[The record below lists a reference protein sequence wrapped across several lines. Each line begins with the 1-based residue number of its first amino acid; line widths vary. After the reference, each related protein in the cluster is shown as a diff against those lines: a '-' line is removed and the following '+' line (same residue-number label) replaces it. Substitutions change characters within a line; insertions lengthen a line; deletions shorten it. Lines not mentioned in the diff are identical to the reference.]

1 MRPFIPTFLRLSIAV
16 LLALS
21 AALAPARAAEP
32 PDNVSEAIDDA
43 ERGCKDSNGTPNAD
57 AVLKVDDLNGDGGE
71 DWIADY
77 AKLKCEGGINPL
89 CGTAGCALQ
98 IYFWDGGAAWDV
110 VFEDL
115 VQSYSIRQERR
126 QAHALCH
133 HLRRA
138 VQQAG
143 RRDLQIYLSAGKGRR
158 GPGGIARSQ
167 RLDPCAKLI

>member
-1 MRPFIPTFLRLSIAV
+1 LSPFIPTFLRLSTAA

-43 ERGCKDSNGTPNAD
+43 ERGCRDSNGTPNAD

-115 VQSYSIRQERR
+115 VRSYSFGKSGGKPMLYVTTSGVPCNKPVAETCKYTYRLEKD
-126 QAHALCH
+126 
-133 HLRRA
+133 A
-138 VQQAG
+138 VV
-143 RRDLQIYLSAGKGRR
+143 
-158 GPGGIARSQ
+158 PVE
-167 RLDPCAKLI
+167 

>member
-1 MRPFIPTFLRLSIAV
+1 MRPFTLTFLRVTAPAV
-16 LLALS
+16 LALS
-21 AALAPARAAEP
+21 VIFAPARAAEP

-89 CGTAGCALQ
+89 CGTAGCTLQ

-115 VQSYSIRQERR
+115 VQSYKFGKSGGKPMLYVTTSGVPCNKPVAETCKYTYRLEKD
-126 QAHALCH
+126 
-133 HLRRA
+133 A
-138 VQQAG
+138 VV
-143 RRDLQIYLSAGKGRR
+143 
-158 GPGGIARSQ
+158 PVE
-167 RLDPCAKLI
+167 

>member
-1 MRPFIPTFLRLSIAV
+1 M
-16 LLALS
+16 LLVLS

-43 ERGCKDSNGTPNAD
+43 ERGCRDSNGTPNAD

-89 CGTAGCALQ
+89 CGTAGCTLQ
-98 IYFWDGGAAWDV
+98 IYFWDGGAAWHV

-115 VQSYSIRQERR
+115 VRSYSF
-126 QAHALCH
+126 
-133 HLRRA
+133 
-138 VQQAG
+138 
-143 RRDLQIYLSAGKGRR
+143 GKN
-158 GPGGIARSQ
+158 GGKPMLYVTTSGLPCNKPVAETCKYTY
-167 RLDPCAKLI
+167 RLDKDAVVPVK